1 MFLAP
6 SVQSFLQSLHPVQDQ
21 VSLGEMQPSLSGL
34 DVALLAAMI
43 YQLIKLRGYM
53 YFFLN
58 THRDTHTEK
67 GGQDNCNK
75 NSKSEIERHM
85 IGIRPWLCENHIR
98 KEEKCFPISPFVKGE
113 YFS

>member
-21 VSLGEMQPSLSGL
+21 VSLGETQPSLSGL

-43 YQLIKLRGYM
+43 YQLI
-53 YFFLN
+53 N